1 MGGFDLG
8 SIRATMGLDESG
20 FTRGL
25 LNAKASAEIF
35 GSTIANLV
43 NNPLLG
49 TISIFKDLAVGS
61 ARLVKDTANVNQEFV
76 RMAERTG
83 VSVEALSSLRLAYDE
98 LGLSSQDIEKT
109 FTELAKRIDETRTSE
124 DARLRFRQ
132 LGVQITDTEGKLR
145 SIDDIFDD
153 VADGLAQTGDA
164 TRRMAL
170 AQQLFGDS
178 GQRLISVVGKG
189 SEALDE
195 MRRKAD
201 DLGYVIGT
209 EAATQSDRLATAL
222 HDVTAEI
229 GGLKGA
235 VATGFIEGFAGELT
249 DADLS
254 SRELAKTVKDS
265 LVPAAKDLG
274 ESLGIIAKTLKELLP
289 LLDAMN
295 KLGLTRSPI
304 SKVGDIFALGRSLS
318 TVGSDEGYKPPPV
331 FREAW
336 DSGLEIGS
344 RIREHIITNNR
355 SSTLRQIRALE

>member
-124 DARLRFRQ
+124 DARLRFQQ

-254 SRELAKTVKDS
+254 SR
-265 LVPAAKDLG
+265 
-274 ESLGIIAKTLKELLP
+274 
-289 LLDAMN
+289 
-295 KLGLTRSPI
+295 
-304 SKVGDIFALGRSLS
+304 
-318 TVGSDEGYKPPPV
+318 
-331 FREAW
+331 
-336 DSGLEIGS
+336 
-344 RIREHIITNNR
+344 
-355 SSTLRQIRALE
+355 